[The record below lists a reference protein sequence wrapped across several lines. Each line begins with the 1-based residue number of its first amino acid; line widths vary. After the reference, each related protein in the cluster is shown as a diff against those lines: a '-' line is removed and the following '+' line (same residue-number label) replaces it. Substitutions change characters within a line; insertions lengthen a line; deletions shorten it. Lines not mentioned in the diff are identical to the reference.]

1 MRTRSLR
8 RTILLACFLM
18 LLGLP
23 AHAEQETL
31 TNDSVIALVEAGFS
45 EGIIIEKIR
54 TSPRDFKTAIA
65 DLTALKKAGVSET
78 IIQVMINPDTK
89 LADSATAAPAGGL
102 GFPGAP
108 APRGPAGCEVS
119 QAGNPLWLEG
129 GSPAMW
135 YSESAEGNRLEMEY
149 ERGTLDRVGFA
160 VFMATLLELQ
170 PLHAPL
176 RLAGNPVFWSCINP
190 TDMPLVK
197 FTEDDEED
205 ERNTSLGRTGPFSH
219 ETKISSEDLV
229 PISYEKS
236 PQGLWRITPKQPLK
250 RGEYGFVPQGGGN
263 FFKTGERVFTFG
275 VD

>member
-1 MRTRSLR
+1 MTKAKAICVAAFLLVASLVV
-8 RTILLACFLM
+8 
-18 LLGLP
+18 P
-23 AHAEQETL
+23 ARAEQETL
-31 TNDSVIALVEAGFS
+31 TNESVIALVEAGFS

-54 TSPRDFKTAIA
+54 TSPRDFKTGIA

-78 IIQVMINPDTK
+78 VIQVMINPDTK
-89 LADSATAAPAGGL
+89 LADSATAAPTAGIGL
-102 GFPGAP
+102 PGTTAR
-108 APRGPAGCEVS
+108 RGPVGCEVS
-119 QAGNPLWLEG
+119 QTGNPLWMEG

-135 YSESAEGNRLEMEY
+135 YSESPEGNRVEMEY

-160 VFMATLLELQ
+160 VFMATLLELH
-170 PLHAPL
+170 PLRAPL
-176 RLAGNPVFWSCINP
+176 RLSGDSVFWSCINP

-205 ERNTSLGRTGPFSH
+205 ERNTSLGRMGPFSH

-229 PISYEKS
+229 PISYEKT
-236 PQGLWRITPKQPLK
+236 PQGLWRITAKEELK